1 MASSISPSE
10 EGAFTDKRKVGKP
23 TEKREGTKGSVKPF
37 RPYDCLA
44 VIDPRNRSAE
54 VVPVIIFEKCF
65 SRFPEL
71 ECSLSAHR
79 LKNSPEAKTQP

>member
-1 MASSISPSE
+1 MTNLKVVFQASHLTSKGYFASSISPSE

-54 VVPVIIFEKCF
+54 VVPVIIFEK
-65 SRFPEL
+65 
-71 ECSLSAHR
+71 
-79 LKNSPEAKTQP
+79 